1 MLRDRDTKFPAA
13 FDAVYAAEGIKV
25 LRTPVQAP
33 RANAWVERWI
43 GTVGREVLDR
53 MLIFGHRQLLSV
65 LAEYADHDNLHRPH
79 PALGQG
85 APVGCVES
93 AAVLPAE
100 TVVCRDRPGGLIY
113 EYA

>member
-13 FDAVYAAEGIKV
+13 FDAVFAAEGIEV
-25 LRTPVQAP
+25 LQTLGQAP
-33 RANAWVERWI
+33 RANAQAERWV
-43 GTVGREVLDR
+43 GTIGRELLDR
-53 MLIFGHRQLLSV
+53 MLIFGRRQLLSV

-100 TVVCRDRPGGLIY
+100 TVVCRDRPGGLIH